1 MTLFTSSIFSSF
13 FRLLYPR
20 ACVVCGDVLVDGEPF
35 LCSACLS
42 GFPLNEGVDEEADE
56 ALANDL
62 GVGYLYW
69 LFRYD
74 RASDFHKLVYAIKYR
89 SNRELGVWAG
99 KMLGERMQD
108 DRGIDC
114 VIPVPLHPE
123 REKERGFNQAFM
135 IGMGIASVLG
145 VRVESGVLS
154 RVVNTPS
161 QTGLERGQRA
171 DNVAEA
177 FELRDTVCVEG
188 CHVLLVDDVVTSG
201 ATIRACMIE
210 LSKIKGVRV
219 SVACLGKS
227 GSI

>member
-20 ACVVCGDVLVDGEPF
+20 ACVVCGDVLGDGEPF

-42 GFPLNEGVDEEADE
+42 GLPLNEGVDEEADE

-154 RVVNTPS
+154 RVVNTSS

>member
-1 MTLFTSSIFSSF
+1 MTWFASSIFSSF

-20 ACVVCGDVLVDGEPF
+20 ACVVCGDVLVDGELF

-42 GFPLNEGVDEEADE
+42 GLPLNEGVDEEADE
-56 ALANDL
+56 VFVNDL
-62 GVGYLYW
+62 GIGHLYW

-74 RASDFHKLVYAIKYR
+74 RVSDFHKLVYAIKYR

-99 KMLGERMQD
+99 KMLGERMKD
-108 DRGIDC
+108 VSGIDC
-114 VIPVPLHPE
+114 IIPVPLHPE

-177 FELRDTVCVEG
+177 FELRDTACVEE

-201 ATIRACMIE
+201 ATIRACMME
-210 LSKIKGVRV
+210 LSKIKGIRL

>member
-1 MTLFTSSIFSSF
+1 MTWLSSSFFSNF

-35 LCSACLS
+35 LCSVCLS
-42 GFPLNEGVDEEADE
+42 GLPLNDGIDEEADE
-56 ALANDL
+56 VLANDL
-62 GVGYLYW
+62 GIGHLYW

-99 KMLGERMQD
+99 KMLGERMKD
-108 DRGIDC
+108 ISGIDC
-114 VIPVPLHPE
+114 IIPVPLHPK

-135 IGMGIASVLG
+135 IGTGIASVLS
-145 VRVESGVLS
+145 VREASGVLK

-177 FELRDTVCVEG
+177 FELGDTACVED

-201 ATIRACMIE
+201 ATIRACMME
-210 LSKIKGVRV
+210 LSKIKGIRV

>member
-1 MTLFTSSIFSSF
+1 MTRFVSSIFSRF

-20 ACVVCGDVLVDGEPF
+20 TCVVCGDVLVDGELF

-42 GFPLNEGVDEEADE
+42 GLPLNEGVDEEADE

-89 SNRELGVWAG
+89 SNRELGVWVG

>member
-1 MTLFTSSIFSSF
+1 M
-13 FRLLYPR
+13 
-20 ACVVCGDVLVDGEPF
+20 
-35 LCSACLS
+35 
-42 GFPLNEGVDEEADE
+42 NEGVDEEADE

-154 RVVNTPS
+154 RVVNTSS

>member
-35 LCSACLS
+35 LCSACLR
-42 GFPLNEGVDEEADE
+42 GLPLNEGVDEEADE

-154 RVVNTPS
+154 RVVNTSS

>member
-1 MTLFTSSIFSSF
+1 
-13 FRLLYPR
+13 
-20 ACVVCGDVLVDGEPF
+20 
-35 LCSACLS
+35 
-42 GFPLNEGVDEEADE
+42 
-56 ALANDL
+56 
-62 GVGYLYW
+62 
-69 LFRYD
+69 
-74 RASDFHKLVYAIKYR
+74 
-89 SNRELGVWAG
+89 
-99 KMLGERMQD
+99 MQD

-145 VRVESGVLS
+145 VRVESGVLT

-177 FELRDTVCVEG
+177 FELRDTVCVGG
-188 CHVLLVDDVVTSG
+188 CRVLLGDDVTSG

>member
-1 MTLFTSSIFSSF
+1 M
-13 FRLLYPR
+13 
-20 ACVVCGDVLVDGEPF
+20 VCGDVLVDGEPF

-42 GFPLNEGVDEEADE
+42 GLPLNEGVDEEADE

-154 RVVNTPS
+154 RVVNTSS

>member
-42 GFPLNEGVDEEADE
+42 GLPLNEGIDEEADE

-188 CHVLLVDDVVTSG
+188 CHVLLVDDVVTTGATVAELSRLLLRSG
-201 ATIRACMIE
+201 AA
-210 LSKIKGVRV
+210 
-219 SVACLGKS
+219 SVQVWCLCRTL
-227 GSI
+227 

>member
-1 MTLFTSSIFSSF
+1 MTWLSSSLFPNV

-35 LCSACLS
+35 LCSVCLS
-42 GFPLNEGVDEEADE
+42 GLPLNDGIDEEADE
-56 ALANDL
+56 VLANDL
-62 GVGYLYW
+62 GIGHLYW

-89 SNRELGVWAG
+89 FNKELGVWAG
-99 KMLGERMQD
+99 KMLGERMKD
-108 DRGIDC
+108 IDGIDC
-114 VIPVPLHPE
+114 IIPVPLHPK

-135 IGMGIASVLG
+135 IGTGIASVLS
-145 VRVESGVLS
+145 VREESGVLR

-177 FELRDTVCVEG
+177 FELGDTACVED

-201 ATIRACMIE
+201 ATIRACMME
-210 LSKIKGVRV
+210 LSKIKGIRV

>member
-1 MTLFTSSIFSSF
+1 MTWLSSSFFSNF

-35 LCSACLS
+35 LCSVCLS
-42 GFPLNEGVDEEADE
+42 GLPLNDGIDEEADE
-56 ALANDL
+56 VLANDL
-62 GVGYLYW
+62 GIGHLYW

-74 RASDFHKLVYAIKYR
+74 RASDFHKLVYVIKYR
-89 SNRELGVWAG
+89 FNKELGVWAG
-99 KMLGERMQD
+99 KMLGERMKD
-108 DRGIDC
+108 ISGIDC
-114 VIPVPLHPE
+114 IIPVPLHPK

-135 IGMGIASVLG
+135 IGTGIASVLS
-145 VRVESGVLS
+145 VRVASGVLK

-177 FELRDTVCVEG
+177 FELGDTACVED

-201 ATIRACMIE
+201 ATIRACMME
-210 LSKIKGVRV
+210 LSKIKGIRV

>member
-42 GFPLNEGVDEEADE
+42 GLPLNEGVDEEADE

-154 RVVNTPS
+154 RVVNTSS

-177 FELRDTVCVEG
+177 FELRDTACVEG

>member
-1 MTLFTSSIFSSF
+1 MTWLSSSFFSNF

-35 LCSACLS
+35 LCSVCLS
-42 GFPLNEGVDEEADE
+42 GLPLNDGIDEEADE
-56 ALANDL
+56 VLANDL
-62 GVGYLYW
+62 GIGHLYW

-99 KMLGERMQD
+99 KMLGERMKD
-108 DRGIDC
+108 ISGIDC
-114 VIPVPLHPE
+114 IIPVPLHPK

-135 IGMGIASVLG
+135 IGTGIASVLS
-145 VRVESGVLS
+145 VRVASGVLK

-177 FELRDTVCVEG
+177 FELGDTACVED

-201 ATIRACMIE
+201 ATIRACMME

>member
-1 MTLFTSSIFSSF
+1 MTWLSSSFFSNF

-35 LCSACLS
+35 LCSVCLS
-42 GFPLNEGVDEEADE
+42 GLPLNEGVDEEADE

-135 IGMGIASVLG
+135 IGTGIASVLS
-145 VRVESGVLS
+145 VRVASGVLK

-177 FELRDTVCVEG
+177 FELGDTACVED

-201 ATIRACMIE
+201 ATIRACMME
-210 LSKIKGVRV
+210 LSKIKGIRV

>member
-42 GFPLNEGVDEEADE
+42 GLLLNEGVDEEADE

-154 RVVNTPS
+154 RVVNTSS

>member
-1 MTLFTSSIFSSF
+1 M
-13 FRLLYPR
+13 
-20 ACVVCGDVLVDGEPF
+20 
-35 LCSACLS
+35 
-42 GFPLNEGVDEEADE
+42 NEGVDEEADKV
-56 ALANDL
+56 LADDL
-62 GVGYLYW
+62 GIEHLYW

-99 KMLGERMQD
+99 KMLGERMKD
-108 DRGIDC
+108 VRGIDC
-114 VIPVPLHPE
+114 IIPVPLHPE
-123 REKERGFNQAFM
+123 REKKRGFNQAFL
-135 IGMGIASVLG
+135 IGTGIASVLG
-145 VRVESGVLS
+145 GRIEPEVLR

-171 DNVAEA
+171 DNVVEA
-177 FELRDTVCVEG
+177 FELGNTTRVEG

-201 ATIRACMIE
+201 ATIRACMME

-219 SVACLGKS
+219 SGACLGKS

>member
-1 MTLFTSSIFSSF
+1 MTLSIPSIFSSF

-20 ACVVCGDVLVDGEPF
+20 ACVVCRDVLVDGELF
-35 LCSACLS
+35 LCSTCLS
-42 GFPLNEGVDEEADE
+42 GLPLNEGVDEEADE
-56 ALANDL
+56 VFANDL
-62 GVGYLYW
+62 GIVHLYW

-99 KMLGERMQD
+99 KMLGERMINVS
-108 DRGIDC
+108 GIDC
-114 VIPVPLHPE
+114 IIPVPLHPE

-135 IGMGIASVLG
+135 IGMGIASVL
-145 VRVESGVLS
+145 RVQVVSGVLS

-161 QTGLERGQRA
+161 QTGLERGQRV

-177 FELRDTVCVEG
+177 FELGDTACVRG

-201 ATIRACMIE
+201 ATIRACMME
-210 LSKIKGVRV
+210 LGKIKGIRV

>member
-1 MTLFTSSIFSSF
+1 M
-13 FRLLYPR
+13 
-20 ACVVCGDVLVDGEPF
+20 
-35 LCSACLS
+35 
-42 GFPLNEGVDEEADE
+42 
-56 ALANDL
+56 
-62 GVGYLYW
+62 
-69 LFRYD
+69 
-74 RASDFHKLVYAIKYR
+74 
-89 SNRELGVWAG
+89 
-99 KMLGERMQD
+99 
-108 DRGIDC
+108 ID
-114 VIPVPLHPE
+114 
-123 REKERGFNQAFM
+123 
-135 IGMGIASVLG
+135 MGIASVLG

>member
-1 MTLFTSSIFSSF
+1 MTRFVASIFSRF

-20 ACVVCGDVLVDGEPF
+20 TCVVCGDVLVDGELF

-42 GFPLNEGVDEEADE
+42 GLPLNEGVDEEADKV
-56 ALANDL
+56 LADDL
-62 GVGYLYW
+62 GIEHLYW

-74 RASDFHKLVYAIKYR
+74 RVSDFHKLVYAIKYR

-99 KMLGERMQD
+99 KMLGERMKD
-108 DRGIDC
+108 VRGIDC
-114 VIPVPLHPE
+114 IIPVPLHPE
-123 REKERGFNQAFM
+123 REKKRGFNQAFL
-135 IGMGIASVLG
+135 IGTGIVSVLG
-145 VRVESGVLS
+145 GRIEPEVLR

-161 QTGLERGQRA
+161 QTGLEQGQRA
-171 DNVAEA
+171 DNVVEA
-177 FELRDTVCVEG
+177 FELGNTTRVEG

-201 ATIRACMIE
+201 ATIRACMME

>member
-35 LCSACLS
+35 LCSVCLS
-42 GFPLNEGVDEEADE
+42 GLPLNDGIDEEADE
-56 ALANDL
+56 VLANDL

-154 RVVNTPS
+154 RVVNTSS